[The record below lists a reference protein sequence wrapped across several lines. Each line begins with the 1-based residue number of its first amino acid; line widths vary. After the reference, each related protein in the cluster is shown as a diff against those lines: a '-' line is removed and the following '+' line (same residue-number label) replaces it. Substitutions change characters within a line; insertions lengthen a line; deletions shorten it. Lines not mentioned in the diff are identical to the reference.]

1 MKFQQEDLFM
11 SAANDM
17 LNLYEAIKEAES
29 WTETAIGEAGGFLHD
44 GQPWSEMQEAMSI
57 LNEVYAKLNTVLAI
71 LEPHR
76 KSADEELDYY
86 ADLADGQ
93 SY

>member
-1 MKFQQEDLFM
+1 
-11 SAANDM
+11 
-17 LNLYEAIKEAES
+17 
-29 WTETAIGEAGGFLHD
+29 
-44 GQPWSEMQEAMSI
+44 MQEAMSI